1 MNETQGTVYLIDDD
15 PGMLKALTR
24 LLKTERLNA
33 CAFSSAREFLKQ
45 GPTASPACLVVDVCL
60 PGLNGLDLQAELA
73 GRDIRMP
80 TVFITGHGTVPMSV
94 RAMKAGAV
102 DFLQKPLEHKD
113 LMTVIRQ
120 ALAKDQ
126 QASAAE
132 IDRREIQRRFI
143 TLTPRER
150 EVFNLVIRGLLNKQ
164 IAAEL
169 GATERT
175 IKVHRHRVMEKM
187 QMTSVAEMVQ
197 AAIKIGVLNV

>member
-1 MNETQGTVYLIDDD
+1 
-15 PGMLKALTR
+15 
-24 LLKTERLNA
+24 
-33 CAFSSAREFLKQ
+33 
-45 GPTASPACLVVDVCL
+45 
-60 PGLNGLDLQAELA
+60 
-73 GRDIRMP
+73 MP